1 MILFWVFTGCAI
13 AAVFIVHGT
22 GNLQKIQA
30 DWSSYRCN
38 PVYMLLP
45 IFVDVGVDTAT
56 NFQNCMNLI
65 GKEVVGGM
73 TDALGSQ
80 FSIIADFFEN
90 IANPLALFRMMIN
103 TLRKFVVSFA
113 SSTLGKVS
121 GPMSM
126 FVYYLNKIQDI
137 MRRVVGEGYIATF
150 FGVTAVSFITG
161 FISLLLGVIKAFV
174 IAMLIIAVIL
184 ALFQPQILAI
194 VLVIASL
201 LRAAGA

>member
-1 MILFWVFTGCAI
+1 MILFWTITGCAI
-13 AAVFIVHGT
+13 AAIFIFNGL
-22 GNLQKIQA
+22 GNLKKVQA
-30 DWSSYRCN
+30 EWSSYRCN
-38 PVYMLLP
+38 PAYMLTPL
-45 IFVDVGVDTAT
+45 FADVGVDTQT

-80 FSIIADFFEN
+80 FSIIGEFFKD
-90 IANPLALFRMMIN
+90 IANPLALFRSMISN
-103 TLRKFVVSFA
+103 IRKFVVSFA
-113 SSTLGKVS
+113 SSTLGKAS
-121 GPMSM
+121 GPVSM

-137 MRRVVGEGYIATF
+137 IRRVVGEGYIATF
-150 FGVTAVSFITG
+150 LGVTAVSFITG
-161 FISLLLGVIKAFV
+161 FVSLLLGVIKAFV
-174 IAMLIIAVIL
+174 IAMLIIAVVL

>member
-1 MILFWVFTGCAI
+1 MILFWTITGLAI
-13 AAVFIVHGT
+13 AAVFAFNAY
-22 GNLQKIQA
+22 GNLRKIQA
-30 DWSSYRCN
+30 EWSSYRCN
-38 PVYMLLP
+38 PAYMLTPL
-45 IFVDVGVDTAT
+45 FADVGVDTQT

-80 FSIIADFFEN
+80 FAIIGEFFKD
-90 IANPLALFRMMIN
+90 ITNPLALIRMMMSTI
-103 TLRKFVVSFA
+103 RRFIVSFA
-113 SSTLGKVS
+113 SSTLGKAS
-121 GPMSM
+121 GPVSM

-137 MRRVVGEGYIATF
+137 IRRVVGEGYIATF
-150 FGVTAVSFITG
+150 LGVTAVSFITG
-161 FISLLLGVIKAFV
+161 FVSLLLGVIKAFV
-174 IAMLIIAVIL
+174 IAMLIIAVVL

>member
-121 GPMSM
+121 
-126 FVYYLNKIQDI
+126 
-137 MRRVVGEGYIATF
+137 
-150 FGVTAVSFITG
+150 
-161 FISLLLGVIKAFV
+161 LLEL
-174 IAMLIIAVIL
+174 
-184 ALFQPQILAI
+184 
-194 VLVIASL
+194 
-201 LRAAGA
+201 